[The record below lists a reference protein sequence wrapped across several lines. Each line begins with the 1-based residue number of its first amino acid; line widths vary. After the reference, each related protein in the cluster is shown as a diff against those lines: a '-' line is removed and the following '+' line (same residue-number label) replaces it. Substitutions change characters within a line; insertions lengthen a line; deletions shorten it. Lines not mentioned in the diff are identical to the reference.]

1 MSLWRGAAPL
11 ILASRSRAR
20 QAMLEAAGIPL
31 EIRVADIDERALEA
45 QSGVHEPDRLAALLA
60 RAKAEAVARE
70 LPDRLVLGADQT
82 LAFGTARYVKPV
94 DRLAARAQLRALAGH
109 THRLYSALAVV
120 RASQLQFAHVAVAA
134 LTMREVSDAYLDRYL
149 DLLGPAVM
157 SSVGGYQLEGL
168 GVQLFEQIE
177 GDHFTILGLPL
188 MALLSYLRHEGWLM
202 T

>member
-11 ILASRSRAR
+11 VLASRSRAR

-82 LAFGTARYVKPV
+82 LALGSARYVKPV

-120 RASQLQFAHVAVAA
+120 RASQLQFAHVGVAA

-177 GDHFTILGLPL
+177 GDHFTVLGLPL
-188 MALLSYLRHEGWLM
+188 MALLSYLRREGWLM

>member
-11 ILASRSRAR
+11 VLASRSRAR
-20 QAMLEAAGIPL
+20 QAILEAAGIPF

-82 LAFGTARYVKPV
+82 LALGTARYVKPV

-120 RASQLQFAHVAVAA
+120 RASQLQFAHVGVAA

-188 MALLSYLRHEGWLM
+188 MALLGYLRHEGWLM

>member
-11 ILASRSRAR
+11 VLASRSRAR

-82 LAFGTARYVKPV
+82 LALGTACYVKPA
-94 DRLAARAQLRALAGH
+94 DRLAARAQLRALAGR
-109 THRLYSALAVV
+109 THRLYSALALV
-120 RASQLQFAHVAVAA
+120 RASQLQFAHVGVAA

-149 DLLGPAVM
+149 DVVGPAVT

-188 MALLSYLRHEGWLM
+188 MALLGYLRHEGWLM

>member
-1 MSLWRGAAPL
+1 MSLWRGAPL

-20 QAMLEAAGIPL
+20 KAMLEAAGIPVEL
-31 EIRVADIDERALEA
+31 HFADVDERALET
-45 QSGVHEPDRLAALLA
+45 QSGEEEPALLAALLA
-60 RAKAEAVARE
+60 RAKADAVARA

-82 LAFGTARYVKPV
+82 LALGTVRYAKPV

-120 RASQLQFAHVAVAA
+120 RASQLQFAHVGVAA

-149 DLLGPAVM
+149 DLLGPAVT
-157 SSVGGYQLEGL
+157 SSVGGYQLEAL

-188 MALLSYLRHEGWLM
+188 MALLRYLRHEGWLM

>member
-11 ILASRSRAR
+11 VLASRSRAR

-82 LAFGTARYVKPV
+82 LALGTACYVKPV

-109 THRLYSALAVV
+109 THRLYSALALV
-120 RASQLQFAHVAVAA
+120 RSSQLQFAHVGVAA

-149 DLLGPAVM
+149 DVVGPAVT

-188 MALLSYLRHEGWLM
+188 MALLGYLRHEGWLM

>member
-1 MSLWRGAAPL
+1 MSLWRGATPL
-11 ILASRSRAR
+11 ILASRSPAR
-20 QAMLEAAGIPL
+20 QAMLEAAGIPI
-31 EIRVADIDERALEA
+31 EIRLADVDERALEA
-45 QSGVHEPDRLAALLA
+45 QSGVHEPDRVAALLA
-60 RAKAEAVARE
+60 RAKADAVARA

-82 LAFGTARYVKPV
+82 LALGTARYVKPV
-94 DRLAARAQLRALAGH
+94 DRLAAQAQLRALAGH
-109 THRLYSALAVV
+109 THRLYSAVAVV
-120 RASQLQFAHVAVAA
+120 QASTLLFAHVEVAA

-149 DLLGPAVM
+149 DLLGPAVT

-188 MALLSYLRHEGWLM
+188 MALLRYLRQAGWLM

>member
-1 MSLWRGAAPL
+1 MSLWRGATPL

-20 QAMLEAAGIPL
+20 QAMLEAAGIPV
-31 EIRVADIDERALEA
+31 EIRCADVDERALET
-45 QSGVHEPDRLAALLA
+45 QSGVQEPDRLAALLA
-60 RAKAEAVARE
+60 RAKADAVAGTF
-70 LPDRLVLGADQT
+70 PDRLVLGADQT
-82 LAFGTARYVKPV
+82 LALGDARYAKPV
-94 DRLAARAQLRALAGH
+94 DRLAARAQLRALSGR
-109 THRLYSALAVV
+109 THRLYSAVAVV
-120 RASQLQFAHVAVAA
+120 RASQLLFAHVGVAA

-149 DLLGPAVM
+149 DLLGPAVT

-188 MALLSYLRHEGWLM
+188 MALLRYLRHEGWLM

>member
-11 ILASRSRAR
+11 VLASRSRAR

-82 LAFGTARYVKPV
+82 LALGTERYVKPI
-94 DRLAARAQLRALAGH
+94 DRLTARAQLRALAGH

-120 RASQLQFAHVAVAA
+120 RASQLQFAHVGVAA

-188 MALLSYLRHEGWLM
+188 MALLRYLRHEGWLM